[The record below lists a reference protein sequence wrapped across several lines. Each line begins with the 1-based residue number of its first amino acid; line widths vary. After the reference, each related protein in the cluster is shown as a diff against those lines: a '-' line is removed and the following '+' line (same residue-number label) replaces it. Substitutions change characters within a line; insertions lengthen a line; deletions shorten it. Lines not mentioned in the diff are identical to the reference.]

1 MSLSIGGGQ
10 AGQGYPAVF
19 VYESHGQDC
28 RYKPLKDVCS
38 TVSQKYGT
46 GGGNV
51 PIVLQ
56 SNQNNAMC
64 EDTETCYCLTASMGL
79 GGGYVPMIVDRGGC
93 WTLDEKMGQT
103 YIHYDQANTLA
114 ARDYKQPQL
123 VVTVMTEEPLI
134 FRDDIT
140 IKVGGALPLP
150 STQCTGSKR

>member
-1 MSLSIGGGQ
+1 MPVI
-10 AGQGYPAVF
+10 ARF
-19 VYESHGQDC
+19 
-28 RYKPLKDVCS
+28 
-38 TVSQKYGT
+38 GT
-46 GGGNV
+46 GGGNM
-51 PIVLQ
+51 PIILE
-56 SNQNNAMC
+56 SNQNHATITDGEVC
-64 EDTETCYCLTASMGL
+64 PCLPAAMGL

-123 VVTVMTEEPLI
+123 VVTVMKEEPLI

-150 STQCTGSKR
+150 STQCTGSKQ